1 MHAGLNNSELISTRG
16 VILEEH
22 TVQINITRLYNIQKQ
37 RKKNYYLLY
46 RQQDEPIF
54 SVCLINSSFKL
65 KEQKDSATFT
75 SYGKLFHT
83 TAPLYLKS
91 FTKIVIRFRKRQIDF
106 SISKIIGIIHSLFN
120 RKDVLRFG
128 TSIHTSHVLVF
139 HNDSH
144 YCSIPSTCSFT
155 LIRGS
160 HILCSSQ

>member
-1 MHAGLNNSELISTRG
+1 MLSFLAVIRIHVLHPYILTYTHTYIHAYNKLFMHAGLNNSELISTRG

-75 SYGKLFHT
+75 S
-83 TAPLYLKS
+83 
-91 FTKIVIRFRKRQIDF
+91 
-106 SISKIIGIIHSLFN
+106 
-120 RKDVLRFG
+120 
-128 TSIHTSHVLVF
+128 
-139 HNDSH
+139 
-144 YCSIPSTCSFT
+144 
-155 LIRGS
+155 
-160 HILCSSQ
+160 